1 MYTIPEGLISLEEL
15 LKLDDSDKILVSRV
29 MINAA
34 LVKVQMQ
41 GNQKIVMKNI

>member
-41 GNQKIVMKNI
+41 GNQKIGMKNI